1 MTFEVRGFQARL
13 QQTERITGYMCNR
26 LICCHHWHPE
36 QVTTLPEKL
45 ALKWPKIISVTLER
59 ITCYIRA
66 RQICGHECHSRQTKH
81 NFGGKKLK
89 LNLMMNC
96 MFMKMCLIKNG

>member
-66 RQICGHECHSRQTKH
+66 RQICGHEWHRVFEQDRFVAMSVTPDRL
-81 NFGGKKLK
+81 NIILEGK
-89 LNLMMNC
+89 N
-96 MFMKMCLIKNG
+96 